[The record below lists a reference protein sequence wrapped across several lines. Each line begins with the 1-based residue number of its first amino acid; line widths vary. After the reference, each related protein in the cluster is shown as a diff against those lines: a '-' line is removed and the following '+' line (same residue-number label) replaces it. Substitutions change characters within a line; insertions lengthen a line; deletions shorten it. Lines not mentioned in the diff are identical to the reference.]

1 MLPRALCT
9 SGSGCSGSL
18 RAAAASRSRAAL
30 AAPVRHLLALGSSSS
45 IWRGSRDR
53 LGVAPAAQ
61 QRRPA
66 ASALEAL
73 AEADGAPDTLQP
85 PPTPRPHLRH
95 PGSHLHLAAQPRPLT
110 EEHPHPGIEIF
121 MGPMFAGKTTALLRR
136 VAELEAKGFNVAV
149 VKSSKDDRYCNSSVV
164 THNGLKRVRQG
175 VEARCVFLTRCTM
188 RGTCRCEAGA
198 TSTHVLPCC
207 TLPARLSVPKRMPCP
222 VCCSRA
228 LRRRRCGHSARRRG
242 PTTHRSTS
250 SRSTRRSSSQ
260 VPVEECA
267 IKADTTG
274 VHVVFHGWQHWLQR
288 TPAHHCSL
296 AWAPLCRPCPAT
308 CRPAWLLL
316 PATPGNRHALRFC
329 WLACWAHVLSPPAR
343 RPQTCMT
350 SAATP
355 PTMSTSGWCWRGW
368 MATSS
373 ASALAR
379 WVQAEGSCC

>member
-9 SGSGCSGSL
+9 SGIGCSGSL

-53 LGVAPAAQ
+53 LDVAPAAQ

-95 PGSHLHLAAQPRPLT
+95 PGSHLHLATQPRPLT

-164 THNGLKRVRQG
+164 THNGLKRPCFAAPTLRAFREAAGADYPSFHVIAVDEAQFFPDLHDFCSHAADHEHKRLVLAGLDGDFQRKRFGQVLDLLPMADIVVKLTANCKFCKQEHKQVPALFSLRIAADSRQELVGGADTYAPVCRRHYVQLSQVRQPDEQPNG
-175 VEARCVFLTRCTM
+175 
-188 RGTCRCEAGA
+188 
-198 TSTHVLPCC
+198 
-207 TLPARLSVPKRMPCP
+207 
-222 VCCSRA
+222 
-228 LRRRRCGHSARRRG
+228 
-242 PTTHRSTS
+242 
-250 SRSTRRSSSQ
+250 SSS
-260 VPVEECA
+260 
-267 IKADTTG
+267 G
-274 VHVVFHGWQHWLQR
+274 G
-288 TPAHHCSL
+288 
-296 AWAPLCRPCPAT
+296 
-308 CRPAWLLL
+308 
-316 PATPGNRHALRFC
+316 G
-329 WLACWAHVLSPPAR
+329 
-343 RPQTCMT
+343 
-350 SAATP
+350 AA
-355 PTMSTSGWCWRGW
+355 
-368 MATSS
+368 
-373 ASALAR
+373 
-379 WVQAEGSCC
+379 